1 MKKTLIPLIAGLF
14 FTIAGIAQPPGGQF
28 DPEEMVK
35 RQTQQMVEDL
45 GLNEAQEVKVD
56 SLNRKYS
63 QKMGE
68 MFQSAQ
74 GDFQGMREKMETL
87 REEKNA
93 ELKTILTEEQY
104 TKHVELEKK
113 RMEEFRSRRRDGGG
127 GPQGTPPGRRGA
139 PRGNRR

>member
-1 MKKTLIPLIAGLF
+1 MKKILIPLIAGLF
-14 FTIAGIAQPPGGQF
+14 FTITGIAQPPGGQF
-28 DPEEMVK
+28 DPEEMV
-35 RQTQQMVEDL
+35 RQQTQQMVEDL
-45 GLNEAQEVKVD
+45 GLNETQEEKVD
-56 SLNRKYS
+56 SLNRKYG

-113 RMEEFRSRRRDGGG
+113 RMEEFRSRRHDGG

-139 PRGNRR
+139 PRDNRR